1 MKVLELDYDQQIQQD
16 GAKIIKM
23 NTKIDEFI
31 EYIKKERNY
40 SDYTETNYTI
50 DLDNFSEYIS
60 KKKINYK
67 SITYKQITEYIKYL
81 KIEKNLNSTSINRHL
96 SSLRSFYN
104 YLIRIG
110 DVVNNPFNLI
120 KGPKKAI
127 KLPNYMKYNEFE
139 EMVNSCDNSDLGIR
153 NRAILE
159 TLLSTGARVGEIKNV
174 KLSDID
180 FSNHE
185 IKVLGKGNKER
196 ICYFNDHTK
205 EALRN
210 YIDNSRLNL
219 LGEKKSDYLF
229 INHIG
234 GHLTDRGIRLI
245 IDNII
250 KISSINT
257 KVTPHTFRHTFATML
272 LNEGCDLKSVQELLG
287 HVNLSTT
294 SIYTHVTNDRI
305 KEIYLHTHPRSK
317 K

>member
-1 MKVLELDYDQQIQQD
+1 MD
-16 GAKIIKM
+16 
-23 NTKIDEFI
+23 NKIDDFI

-40 SDYTETNYTI
+40 SDYTETNYMI
-50 DLDNFSEYIS
+50 DLDNYSDYINEKRIS
-60 KKKINYK
+60 YK
-67 SITYKQITEYIKYL
+67 NITYKQITEYIKYL
-81 KIEKNLNSTSINRHL
+81 KEEKELNSTSINRHL

-110 DVVNNPFNLI
+110 NINNNPFKLVR
-120 KGPKKAI
+120 GPKKAI
-127 KLPNYMKYNEFE
+127 KLPNYMKYSEFE
-139 EMVNSCDNSDLGIR
+139 EMVNSCDETDLGVR

-159 TLLSTGARVGEIKNV
+159 ILLSTGARVGEIINV

-180 FSNHE
+180 FSNQE
-185 IKVLGKGNKER
+185 IRVLGKGNKER
-196 ICYFNDHTK
+196 ICYFNEHAE
-205 EALRN
+205 EALKK
-210 YIDNSRLNL
+210 YINNSRLNL
-219 LGEKKSDYLF
+219 LGNKKSDYLF

-250 KISSINT
+250 RVSSINT

-305 KEIYLHTHPRSK
+305 KDIYLHAHPRNK

>member
-1 MKVLELDYDQQIQQD
+1 MD
-16 GAKIIKM
+16 
-23 NTKIDEFI
+23 NKIDDFI

-40 SDYTETNYTI
+40 SDYTETNYMI
-50 DLDNFSEYIS
+50 DLDNYSDYIN
-60 KKKINYK
+60 KKRISYK

-81 KIEKNLNSTSINRHL
+81 KEEKELNSTSINRHL

-110 DVVNNPFNLI
+110 NINNNPFKLVR
-120 KGPKKAI
+120 GPKKAI
-127 KLPNYMKYNEFE
+127 KLPNYMKYSEFE
-139 EMVNSCDNSDLGIR
+139 EMVNSCDETDLGVR

-159 TLLSTGARVGEIKNV
+159 ILLSTGARVGEIINV

-180 FSNHE
+180 FSNQE
-185 IKVLGKGNKER
+185 IRVLGKGNKER
-196 ICYFNDHTK
+196 ICYFNEHAE
-205 EALRN
+205 EALKK
-210 YIDNSRLNL
+210 YINNSRLNL
-219 LGEKKSDYLF
+219 LGNKKSDYLF

-250 KISSINT
+250 RVSSINT

-305 KEIYLHTHPRSK
+305 KDIYLHAHPRSK

>member
-1 MKVLELDYDQQIQQD
+1 MD
-16 GAKIIKM
+16 
-23 NTKIDEFI
+23 NKIDDFI

-40 SDYTETNYTI
+40 SDYTETNYMI
-50 DLDNFSEYIS
+50 DLDNYSDYIN
-60 KKKINYK
+60 KKRISYK
-67 SITYKQITEYIKYL
+67 NITYKQITEYIKYL
-81 KIEKNLNSTSINRHL
+81 KEEKELNSTSINRHL

-110 DVVNNPFNLI
+110 NINNNPFKLVR
-120 KGPKKAI
+120 GPKKAI
-127 KLPNYMKYNEFE
+127 KLPNYMKYSEFE
-139 EMVNSCDNSDLGIR
+139 EMVNSCDETDLGVR

-159 TLLSTGARVGEIKNV
+159 ILLSTGARVGEIINV

-180 FSNHE
+180 FSNQE
-185 IKVLGKGNKER
+185 IRVLGKGNKER
-196 ICYFNDHTK
+196 ICYFNEHAE
-205 EALRN
+205 EALKK

-219 LGEKKSDYLF
+219 LGNKKSDYLF

-250 KISSINT
+250 RVSSINT

-305 KEIYLHTHPRSK
+305 KDIYLHAHPRSK